1 MKGPLELIVDCSQL
15 FSSFDGFILGFK
27 GFIKLTLELF
37 VLFCKLVQVSSKLSD
52 CLMGHF
58 GAVGMAMVMSK
69 RQAIVSTHPN
79 QVKIGLQMLVH

>member
-1 MKGPLELIVDCSQL
+1 MFVDHSQL

-27 GFIKLTLELF
+27 GFVKLILELF
-37 VLFCKLVQVSSKLSD
+37 ILFCKLVQVSSKLSD

-58 GAVGMAMVMSK
+58 GVVGMVMVMSM
-69 RQAIVSTHPN
+69 RQAIMSTHPN